1 MNDKHTTH
9 PASSDPDPESVTARQ
24 RAMVEA
30 GTHPMIADRLARD
43 AAQNQRLRER
53 QLKLAASVV
62 REPVVATAP
71 LVVPEAVP
79 VAAED
84 ARPDLRA

>member
-1 MNDKHTTH
+1 MNEQYTSERSTTDIDH
-9 PASSDPDPESVTARQ
+9 EAVVTRQ

-53 QLKLAASVV
+53 QIKLSGTVV
-62 REPVVATAP
+62 REPVVVTVPVA
-71 LVVPEAVP
+71 VPEAVP
-79 VAAED
+79 IGTAD
-84 ARPDLRA
+84 DRPDLHA

>member
-1 MNDKHTTH
+1 MIEQHTSERLAADLDHEAFAT
-9 PASSDPDPESVTARQ
+9 RQ

-53 QLKLAASVV
+53 QIKLAATVE
-62 REPVVATAP
+62 REPVAATVP
-71 LVVPEAVP
+71 IVVSEAVP
-79 VAAED
+79 VGAADEV
-84 ARPDLRA
+84 PDLRA